1 MEMSITVP
9 AFFLGLWI
17 GGSIGVLAMCLVQ
30 ISHSG
35 AWERDD

>member
-1 MEMSITVP
+1 MVP

-30 ISHSG
+30 SSRG
-35 AWERDD
+35 GVREED